1 MLSMRQL
8 PPWAFP
14 FARVCKASYAEKLRQ
29 ELLVRR
35 PAKLRIVRDVPYV
48 TCGIRLMRQQTNFV
62 KKKPRR
68 RMHCVSQ
75 IAGEEKLCY

>member
-1 MLSMRQL
+1 M
-8 PPWAFP
+8 
-14 FARVCKASYAEKLRQ
+14 RVCKANYVEKLRQ
-29 ELLVRR
+29 ELLVKQ
-35 PAKLRIVRDVPYV
+35 PAKLRIVRDVSYV
-48 TCGIRLMRQQTNFV
+48 TCGIQSMRQQTNFV